1 MKDLL
6 RKYADKLLRDR
17 SAQGGR
23 IGIAAQDDAVA
34 KTGAADL
41 SAMAAGIL
49 ERLSCAA
56 VVAAVPS
63 LPFADM
69 LVRRA
74 PAGASRLLPADTETR
89 TFLHDIP
96 FSRRGESGGDPAG
109 EAAAL
114 LGNRKGIVLEGTG
127 IVAMGPVTP
136 EQAYVNYSCVVPRH
150 VRAVPGG
157 RAAATAFFF
166 PGKRR
171 RSGAS
176 GRIAAAPFGGG
187 SRLPDRPSRRPGID
201 PPRDRGGGEIHG
213 RAGTGGLLFRQYLLP
228 GRTGRSISPRRPHRS
243 TSWRGCIDPVPDDGS
258 STAGI
263 TASSE
268 LPAHRRIYEAT
279 GARAILHGHPKFAV
293 AMSMICDETGCPV
306 EDCGRDCPRVRM
318 LGDAPVVA
326 GEIGAGGLAESVAR
340 VIDASGKAVVC
351 GHGVFTVGR
360 EGFEEAFRA
369 LAEVENRCREEY
381 FRRLDERPGPGQ
393 SKSE

>member
-49 ERLSCAA
+49 ERLSCAG

-74 PAGASRLLPADTETR
+74 PAGASRLVPADTETR

-96 FSRRGESGGDPAG
+96 FSRRGESGGDPAE

-127 IVAMGPVTP
+127 IVAMGLVTP
-136 EQAYVNYSCVVPRH
+136 EQAYVNYSCVFH
-150 VRAVPGG
+150 
-157 RAAATAFFF
+157 ATFVQYLVDVLRRGFLL
-166 PGKRR
+166 PGKRK
-171 RSGAS
+171 RSAAS
-176 GRIAAAPFGGG
+176 GRIGCGPHRRRVSPSGPALSRTG
-187 SRLPDRPSRRPGID
+187 SRSAARSSRLGSTRSSGDSWIPSSAISPIR
-201 PPRDRGGGEIHG
+201 
-213 RAGTGGLLFRQYLLP
+213 
-228 GRTGRSISPRRPHRS
+228 RTGPSDISQTAAS
-243 TSWRGCIDPVPDDGS
+243 LDELAGCIDPVPDDDG

-268 LPAHRRIYEAT
+268 LPAHRRIYGAT

-293 AMSMICDETGCPV
+293 AMSMICDET
-306 EDCGRDCPRVRM
+306 DCAVQDCRGDRPRVRM
-318 LGDAPVVA
+318 LGDTPVVG

-340 VIDASGKAVVC
+340 VIGASGKAIVS
-351 GHGVFTVGR
+351 GHGVFAVGR

-369 LAEVENRCREEY
+369 MAEVESRCREEY
-381 FRRLDERPGPGQ
+381 FRRLDQ